1 MGFGPGYG
9 DGLGLAE
16 WCHWMIKGDK
26 EIGFDYYYWDCSH
39 ITLIAMGLP
48 IVIKHDFI
56 LRVDPRNGRIYSLT
70 YIRFL
75 FEWNKIQL
83 NLFNQVFN
91 DLINRSN

>member
-1 MGFGPGYG
+1 MDLDWLNDAIG
-9 DGLGLAE
+9 
-16 WCHWMIKGDK
+16 MIKGDK
-26 EIGFDYYYWDCSH
+26 EIGFDYYWDCSH

-48 IVIKHDFI
+48 IVIKHDSI
-56 LRVDPRNGRIYSLT
+56 MRVDPRNGRIYSLT

-91 DLINRSN
+91 DLINRSS